1 MKLGNNKRILLL
13 NINKNKRNNNI
24 NNKNLLLFTHKQYI
38 NKSLNNNN
46 NNNNSVIIKEK
57 KINNN
62 NKNKNETE
70 KNFNKSLSMM
80 NIHSKIKLSNN
91 KFNKSSSK
99 VIDPII
105 SILNK
110 KVYKKPDDFDKKI
123 KKIKYKKNDF
133 NLAHYQSNLIKICKK
148 YFNKDSIFNL
158 NKSFY
163 NLRYKNYSSNKLE
176 HSRKFIKKIE
186 DKEEKILKNI
196 RKNEKKIKNL
206 YKTFNI
212 KISNKELPEI
222 KTFRI
227 TKKY

>member
-13 NINKNKRNNNI
+13 NINKNNRNNI
-24 NNKNLLLFTHKQYI
+24 NHKNLLLFTHKQYI

-46 NNNNSVIIKEK
+46 NNSVIIKEK
-57 KINNN
+57 KIS

-70 KNFNKSLSMM
+70 KIVNKSLSMK
-80 NIHSKIKLSNN
+80 NIQSKIKISNN

-123 KKIKYKKNDF
+123 KKIKYKKNEF

-163 NLRYKNYSSNKLE
+163 NLRYKNYSSKKLE

-186 DKEEKILKNI
+186 DKEEKIIKNI

>member
-13 NINKNKRNNNI
+13 NINKNNRNNNNI
-24 NNKNLLLFTHKQYI
+24 NHKNLLLFTHKQYI

-46 NNNNSVIIKEK
+46 SVIIKEK
-57 KINNN
+57 KIS

-70 KNFNKSLSMM
+70 KIVNKSLSMK
-80 NIHSKIKLSNN
+80 NIQSKIKISNN

-123 KKIKYKKNDF
+123 KKIKYKKNEF

-163 NLRYKNYSSNKLE
+163 NLRYKNYSSKKLE

-186 DKEEKILKNI
+186 DKEEKIIKNI
-196 RKNEKKIKNL
+196 RKNEKKN
-206 YKTFNI
+206 
-212 KISNKELPEI
+212 
-222 KTFRI
+222 
-227 TKKY
+227 

>member
-13 NINKNKRNNNI
+13 NINKNNRNNI
-24 NNKNLLLFTHKQYI
+24 NHKNLLLFTHKQYI

-46 NNNNSVIIKEK
+46 NSVIIKEK
-57 KINNN
+57 KIS

-70 KNFNKSLSMM
+70 KIVNKSLSMK
-80 NIHSKIKLSNN
+80 NIQSKIKISNN

-99 VIDPII
+99 VIDPIF

-148 YFNKDSIFNL
+148 YFNKDSILNL

-163 NLRYKNYSSNKLE
+163 NLRYKNLSSKKLE

-196 RKNEKKIKNL
+196 RKNEKKIKKL

>member
-13 NINKNKRNNNI
+13 NINKNNRNNI
-24 NNKNLLLFTHKQYI
+24 NHKNLLLFTHKQYI

-46 NNNNSVIIKEK
+46 NNSVIIKEK
-57 KINNN
+57 KIS

-70 KNFNKSLSMM
+70 KIVNKSLSMK
-80 NIHSKIKLSNN
+80 NIQSKIKINTN

-110 KVYKKPDDFDKKI
+110 KVYKKPDDFDIKI

-163 NLRYKNYSSNKLE
+163 NLRYKNHSSKKL
-176 HSRKFIKKIE
+176 IKKIE
-186 DKEEKILKNI
+186 DKEEKIIKNI